1 MGIEGEGDIEGNRHR
16 FGTMCKICEHCFAL
30 KWVGEPNAFCYIN
43 SQVVLAQLE
52 PTPDALYELFT
63 TNNLLTNQPF
73 VEKSRVYNSAFAFT
87 SVRTKYDEKLANAN
101 EGVYTY
107 RINGT
112 LHHSIEN
119 LFLATTKEPGFAQVY
134 FYDSSLE
141 KQTEQRLKNFHEYN
155 LDPTMLNF
163 IQNEL
168 YEINPFV
175 KIFKQAKNEFDNK
188 NLKDL
193 SIVFYNTHRKD
204 MRQYNKSTAKEV
216 ATIILD
222 EGYKQKRREI
232 LIRSKAGGIW
242 NISEIH
248 GAYDPLQY
256 PLLFPYSEH
265 GWNDKIVRKGEDLLP
280 DNNSDDSDDNN
291 DDDEIMFESLSK
303 NLERTESFAS
313 STEGMAMEIENLLL
327 RSDSDMSIISTASRP
342 DKRKAKE
349 IEKEKEKLKEKE
361 KSKKRKIKDIKGKSK
376 AIEETKETIEVES
389 DNKDKS
395 ESDNDNDGD
404 GDDGDN
410 NLETSQS

>member
-1 MGIEGEGDIEGNRHR
+1 
-16 FGTMCKICEHCFAL
+16 
-30 KWVGEPNAFCYIN
+30 
-43 SQVVLAQLE
+43 
-52 PTPDALYELFT
+52 
-63 TNNLLTNQPF
+63 
-73 VEKSRVYNSAFAFT
+73 
-87 SVRTKYDEKLANAN
+87 
-101 EGVYTY
+101 
-107 RINGT
+107 
-112 LHHSIEN
+112 
-119 LFLATTKEPGFAQVY
+119 
-134 FYDSSLE
+134 
-141 KQTEQRLKNFHEYN
+141 
-155 LDPTMLNF
+155 MLNS

-175 KIFKQAKNEFDNK
+175 KTFKQAKDEFDDK
-188 NLKDL
+188 NLQNL

-204 MRQYNKSTAKEV
+204 MRQYNKPTAEEV
-216 ATIILD
+216 AAIILD

-265 GWNDKIVRKGEDLLP
+265 GWNDKIVKKAEDLLP
-280 DNNSDDSDDNN
+280 DNDSDDSDDND
-291 DDDEIMFESLSK
+291 DDDEIMFESSSK

-361 KSKKRKIKDIKGKSK
+361 KSKKRKIKDINRKSK
-376 AIEETKETIEVES
+376 AIEETEETIEVES
-389 DNKDKS
+389 DNEDKS
-395 ESDNDNDGD
+395 DDDDNDDGDNDGD
-404 GDDGDN
+404 DNLKSSQSQKKKKKPRRVTIREFAAYRIQFRVTNKERSTLHLAGRLFQQYLVDQYAKWESN
-410 NLETSQS
+410 NLRW